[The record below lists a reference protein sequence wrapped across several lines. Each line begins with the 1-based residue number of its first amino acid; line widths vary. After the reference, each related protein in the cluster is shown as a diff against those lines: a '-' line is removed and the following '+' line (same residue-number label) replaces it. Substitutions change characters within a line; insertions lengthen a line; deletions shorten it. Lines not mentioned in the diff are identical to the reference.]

1 MVLVPSTESGFEC
14 KCKNG
19 CYGDTCQAFKPTTCQ
34 DYWTVPKPSSGI
46 YKVYDSNGN
55 AFQVFCDFDSEK
67 GIAWTLVTS
76 CRRDQTPVSFLQT
89 FSAANINVVGSEWAN
104 YHLSKAAMS
113 FVSQTSTHWR
123 VTCEYNTLGVDY
135 VDYIR
140 SKINETSLLTYQ
152 DIGLSYAN
160 RCSKVEYA
168 NVRGRQCEHC
178 TVAILQYAAYNMHIS
193 HPVGSIYGC
202 DIKTSD
208 FAEGCGSNEHY
219 FGYFKDGNCVTG
231 HNRCAATSDST
242 TQFWFG
248 GKP

>member
-1 MVLVPSTESGFEC
+1 MSIC
-14 KCKNG
+14 N
-19 CYGDTCQAFKPTTCQ
+19 
-34 DYWTVPKPSSGI
+34 
-46 YKVYDSNGN
+46 VYDTKGN
-55 AFQVFCDFDSEK
+55 AYQIFCDFDFEK
-67 GIAWTLVTS
+67 GIAWNLVL
-76 CRRDQTPVSFLQT
+76 PVGD
-89 FSAANINVVGSEWAN
+89 INPLFFFEKIN
-104 YHLSKAAMS
+104 YHLSNAAMS
-113 FVSQTSTHWR
+113 FVSQMSTHWR
-123 VTCEYNTLGVDY
+123 VTCEYDTLGVDY

-152 DIGLSYAN
+152 DIGLSYAD
-160 RCSKVEYA
+160 RCRKVEHD

-178 TVAILQYAAYNMHIS
+178 TVAILQYVAYSMHIS

-231 HNRCAATSDST
+231 HHRCAATSDST